1 MCIRDSNAAC
11 PHVKMAHLRVAHLAF
26 RKSHCHPAGL
36 ALYKGALAHQLVH
49 DRSPALAHSIV
60 VAVAVKAVE
69 MCIRD
74 RLHLQQETVRHAAR
88 PVRHFLRGFQVHDFT
103 VADDRQPIFP
113 NRCV

>member
-1 MCIRDSNAAC
+1 MYRSSAAVSYTHLGSAVLLAVFHRGKEFRHLEEITVLDGLGDPGQFLVNNAAC

-60 VAVAVKAVE
+60 VAVAVKAVAVKY
-69 MCIRD
+69 
-74 RLHLQQETVRHAAR
+74 H
-88 PVRHFLRGFQVHDFT
+88 
-103 VADDRQPIFP
+103 
-113 NRCV
+113 